1 MCHFRKN
8 VSVCKCSIF
17 VVCFIICLIV
27 LLIVLMFGSVCWPS
41 FLIPVWT
48 KLEFEKM
55 NKVEHER
62 EISVLE
68 TEIQEVKRKNIDL
81 NDNVQALFKEIRR
94 LSDSILPQEL
104 EIVTLQKQKECL
116 EKINRNLLQ
125 TMEDI
130 INELPKFCRV
140 FYNEYSD
147 GTITLDLRPLD

>member
-1 MCHFRKN
+1 
-8 VSVCKCSIF
+8 
-17 VVCFIICLIV
+17 
-27 LLIVLMFGSVCWPS
+27 MFGSVLA
-41 FLIPVWT
+41 FILITVWT

-62 EISVLE
+62 EIGVLK
-68 TEIQEVKRKNIDL
+68 TEVQEVKRKNLDL
-81 NDNVQALFKEIRR
+81 NDNVQALYKEIRR

-104 EIVTLQKQKECL
+104 EIDTLQKQKECL

-140 FYNEYSD
+140 FYSEYSD

>member
-1 MCHFRKN
+1 
-8 VSVCKCSIF
+8 
-17 VVCFIICLIV
+17 
-27 LLIVLMFGSVCWPS
+27 
-41 FLIPVWT
+41 
-48 KLEFEKM
+48 M

-62 EISVLE
+62 EIGVLE
-68 TEIQEVKRKNIDL
+68 TELQEVKRKNLDL
-81 NDNVQALFKEIRR
+81 HDNVQALYKEIRR

-104 EIVTLQKQKECL
+104 EIDTLQRQEECL